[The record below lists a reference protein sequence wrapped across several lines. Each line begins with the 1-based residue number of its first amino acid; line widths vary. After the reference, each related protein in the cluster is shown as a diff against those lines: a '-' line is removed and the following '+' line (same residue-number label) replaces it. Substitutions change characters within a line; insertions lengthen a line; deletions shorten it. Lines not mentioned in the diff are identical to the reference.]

1 MFMQP
6 LRACIRKE
14 LLLLSR
20 DWHGLLLL
28 FAMPLAFIL
37 IMSLALQEQFAAR
50 AGFKLP
56 VLAFDRDQSDG
67 SHALLAAIE
76 TSGAFTVTTSNAA
89 ANTDISS
96 IVRKGRYAF
105 AIEINPEFASRL
117 AANSSQHEPLV
128 DIYVAPD
135 TAKQTEAIFLAL
147 LREAL
152 GRQWTQ
158 GLIGTAVEMSPEF
171 AAHLPSDP
179 KWLEHSIEVRHAY
192 ANAREGAIPS
202 AVQQSVPAW
211 LVFAAFFVVVPLS
224 NTLIRE
230 RQQGTLS
237 RLRSTNLGAGT
248 LLAGKLVP
256 YFAVN
261 QLQVGLM
268 LLAGHYLVPLLG
280 GDQLQIS
287 GSFGLLAAMAAALSI
302 AALGLALLIAVSS
315 STTEQAT
322 LLGGTGNIILAALGG
337 IMVPRFVM
345 PPAMQTLSKLS
356 PMSWGLEGFL
366 NVLLRGTDL
375 NGIAP
380 YAGALIGF
388 GAAAMGLAWWL
399 QRRRL
404 A

>member
-1 MFMQP
+1 MHTQP

-28 FAMPLAFIL
+28 FVMPLVFIL

-56 VLAFDRDQSDG
+56 VLAFDHDQS
-67 SHALLAAIE
+67 SASRALLQAIE
-76 TSGAFTVTTSNAA
+76 ASEAFTIQTNDATV
-89 ANTDISS
+89 DISAL
-96 IVRKGRYAF
+96 VRKGRYAF
-105 AIEINPEFASRL
+105 ALEIKHEYGKHL
-117 AANSSQHEPLV
+117 ADSSSSGPLL

-158 GLIGTAVEMSPEF
+158 ELINSAVSMSPEF
-171 AAHLPSDP
+171 AATLPNDRQ
-179 KWLEHSIEVRHAY
+179 WLEHSIEVRHTY
-192 ANAREGAIPS
+192 ANAEKGAIPS

-230 RQQGTLS
+230 RQQGTLA
-237 RLRSTNLGAGT
+237 RLRSTNLGTAT
-248 LLAGKLVP
+248 LLAGKLIP
-256 YFAVN
+256 YFVVN

-280 GDQLQIS
+280 GDQLHIG
-287 GSFGLLAAMAAALSI
+287 GSFGLLALMAAALSL
-302 AALGLALLIAVSS
+302 AALGLALLIAVTS

-345 PPAMQTLSKLS
+345 PPTMQAFSKLS
-356 PMSWGLEGFL
+356 PMSWGLDGFL
-366 NVLLRGTDL
+366 NVLLRGTDV
-375 NGIAP
+375 NSVAP
-380 YAGALIGF
+380 YAGALAAF
-388 GAAAMGLAWWL
+388 GAIAMGLAWWV
-399 QRRRL
+399 QRRKT
-404 A
+404 

>member
-1 MFMQP
+1 MSIQP

-56 VLAFDRDQSDG
+56 ILAFDHDQSAG
-67 SHALLAAIE
+67 SRALVKAIE
-76 TSGAFTVTTSNAA
+76 SSGAFTVKISDAPSHA
-89 ANTDISS
+89 PDINS
-96 IVRKGRYAF
+96 IVRNGRFAF
-105 AIEINPEFASRL
+105 AIEINPAFGNRL
-117 AANSSQHEPLV
+117 ANSTGTQDSLV

-147 LREAL
+147 VREAL

-158 GLIGTAVEMSPEF
+158 VLIGTAVSMSPEF
-171 AAHLPSDP
+171 AASLPKDAN
-179 KWLEHSIEVRHAY
+179 WLEHGIHVRHAY
-192 ANAREGAIPS
+192 ANTNEDIVPS

-237 RLRSTNLGAGT
+237 RLRSTNLGTGT
-248 LLAGKLVP
+248 LLLGKLVP
-256 YFAVN
+256 YFCIN

-280 GDQLQIS
+280 GDQLQIG
-287 GSFGLLAAMAAALSI
+287 GSFSLLALMAATLSV
-302 AALGLALLIAVSS
+302 AALGLALLIAVIST
-315 STTEQAT
+315 TTEQAT

-345 PPAMQTLSKLS
+345 PPAMQAFSKLS
-356 PMSWGLEGFL
+356 PMSWGLDGFL

-375 NGIAP
+375 NGVAP
-380 YAGALIGF
+380 YAGALASF
-388 GAAAMGLAWWL
+388 GIIAMALAWWV
-399 QRRRL
+399 QRRRE
-404 A
+404 